1 MYSTPNFYHSV
12 FDMTLMIEPSE
23 NIGTQI
29 KKQKKKN
36 TEVRVRLFVVHAV
49 QEVSVSAPDELSEVT
64 TDPRNYKQSME
75 LSGISPSGGAF
86 PGGHDGGSIT
96 LGAGS
101 TFSESSIFS
110 ELPSQLMWNRVTR
123 GFDARMFLWS

>member
-1 MYSTPNFYHSV
+1 MGG
-12 FDMTLMIEPSE
+12 E
-23 NIGTQI
+23 NKQTNKKHI
-29 KKQKKKN
+29 K
-36 TEVRVRLFVVHAV
+36 VRVRLFVVRAV
-49 QEVSVSAPDELSEVT
+49 QQVSVSALGGSGLDELFQVMMRMRIPSQ
-64 TDPRNYKQSME
+64 TDRRFYKQSME

-123 GFDARMFLWS
+123 GFEAKMFLWS